1 MIPSVVASE
10 SGTAQTGGSASGVV
24 GARHGTVTIRPSA
37 WKRAPQRVRA
47 PYVKEK
53 TDSEYPE
60 YRGTRET
67 PWEDGWTTIQ
77 A

>member
-1 MIPSVVASE
+1 M
-10 SGTAQTGGSASGVV
+10 
-24 GARHGTVTIRPSA
+24 A
-37 WKRAPQRVRA
+37 WEGRPQRVRA

-60 YRGTRET
+60 YHGTRET

>member
-1 MIPSVVASE
+1 MDLF
-10 SGTAQTGGSASGVV
+10 SGVTDWHHDQ
-24 GARHGTVTIRPSA
+24 RYLDRTA
-37 WKRAPQRVRA
+37 WEGRPQRVRA

-53 TDSEYPE
+53 TDSEDPE